1 MVEFDHDLFQFIL
14 YDRNEFS
21 IFVNILADQSI
32 HVFISAT
39 LPGSIRM
46 STEES
51 LQNLLE
57 RVQALRNIKG
67 VVQSGRGIRRK
78 V

>member
-14 YDRNEFS
+14 CDRNEFS

-46 STEES
+46 
-51 LQNLLE
+51 
-57 RVQALRNIKG
+57 IKKRAMP
-67 VVQSGRGIRRK
+67 SS
-78 V
+78 